1 MGEDVLLAIIV
12 LSHDDLFGPEE
23 GSKVSVE
30 VLFLL
35 VADRIVADP
44 QILRI
49 GLEAYVK
56 ESEGEEEEEGDG
68 AGNYEYSV
76 IKVEPGQFLEDDLK
90 VHAIDQ

>member
-1 MGEDVLLAIIV
+1 MVDKRQEEIEPIEMLMGEDVLLAIIV

-44 QILRI
+44 
-49 GLEAYVK
+49 
-56 ESEGEEEEEGDG
+56 
-68 AGNYEYSV
+68 
-76 IKVEPGQFLEDDLK
+76 
-90 VHAIDQ
+90 